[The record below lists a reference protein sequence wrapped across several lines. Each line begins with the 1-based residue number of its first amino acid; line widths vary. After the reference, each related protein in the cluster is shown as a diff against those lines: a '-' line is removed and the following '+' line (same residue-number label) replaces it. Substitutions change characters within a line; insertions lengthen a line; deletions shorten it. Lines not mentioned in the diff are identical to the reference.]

1 MHIDIRDI
9 LILSTI
15 PGIGPGRLRAIVS
28 HFKDTKAIAGA
39 TVRELASIEGIE
51 RKTAQT
57 IANFYKDSGTS
68 QAKRFVDDQLRR
80 LNKTKGRIVTFW
92 DKEYPENL
100 KKIYDP
106 PPFLFIRG
114 SFADED
120 KYSIAIVG
128 TREPSPYG
136 TQMAE
141 RFAIELAG
149 LGIPVVSGLARGI
162 DTVAHTA
169 VAKAGGRTVAVIGSG
184 IDIIYPPENADLV
197 KQMQKDGVVV
207 SEYLMGTKPDAGN
220 FPRRNRIISGITIAT
235 IIVETGI
242 DGGAMITAK
251 TALEQNRDVFAI
263 PGAINEK
270 RKSGTNFLIKNGNAV
285 LLESMDDILEELG
298 PRMRRL
304 INTDKPKQEQPFPSL
319 SLFEQKICDVMPD
332 DPIHI
337 DALSKGAGLSTSD
350 TLVHL
355 LSLEFKGAVKQ
366 KPGKMF
372 LKVV

>member
-9 LILSTI
+9 LILSTV
-15 PGIGPGRLRAIVS
+15 PGVGPGRLRALVN
-28 HFKDTKAIAGA
+28 HFKDTKTIIRA
-39 TVRELASIEGIE
+39 TARELASAEGMD
-51 RKTAQT
+51 RRTASA
-57 IANFYKDSGTS
+57 IAGFFRNSGTEHT
-68 QAKRFVDDQLRR
+68 RFVDDQLRR
-80 LNKTKGRIVTFW
+80 LEKAHGRIVTFW
-92 DKEYPENL
+92 DKDYPENL

-106 PPFLFIRG
+106 PPFLFVSG
-114 SFADED
+114 SFTDED
-120 KYSIAIVG
+120 KYSVAIVG
-128 TREPSPYG
+128 TRDPSSYG

-141 RFAIELAG
+141 LFATELAG
-149 LGIPVVSGLARGI
+149 LGIPVISGLARGV

-169 VAKAGGRTVAVIGSG
+169 VVKSGGRTVAVIGSG
-184 IDIIYPPENADLV
+184 IDVIYPSENAGLV
-197 KQMQKDGVVV
+197 KHMQKDGALV

-220 FPRRNRIISGITIAT
+220 FPRRNRIISGISIAT
-235 IIVETGI
+235 IIVETGL

-263 PGAINEK
+263 PGPVNEK

-285 LLESMDDILEELG
+285 LLESMDDLLNELG
-298 PRMRRL
+298 PRLGRL
-304 INTDKPKQEQPFPSL
+304 IGADRPRQQKPLPTL
-319 SLFEQKICDVMPD
+319 TLFEQKICDVMDEEPM
-332 DPIHI
+332 HI
-337 DALSKGAGLSTSD
+337 DALSKSAGLSTSD